1 MWEGSRVGGGTGPEK
16 FFSSARSRNK
26 SLALTTKRL
35 ERRDN
40 SDALPHLERDQG
52 QGLGRRGGERWGG
65 AVKHINGGE
74 SFNPQPLGEGG
85 QRRKRANEVI
95 ASLCWRGDAC

>member
-1 MWEGSRVGGGTGPEK
+1 MWEGRRVGGGTGPER

-35 ERRDN
+35 ERRDS
-40 SDALPHLERDQG
+40 SDALLHLERDQG
-52 QGLGRRGGERWGG
+52 QDLGGEGGGEGG
-65 AVKHINGGE
+65 ALKHINGGE
-74 SFNPQPLGEGG
+74 SFSPEPLGEGG

-95 ASLCWRGDAC
+95 ASLCWRGDAR